1 METDTH
7 VKEETAASPKR
18 GIARRVLCVIG
29 IVLAALVVA
38 FFIYVNIY
46 YHADSRALD
55 AMKSGDGVTVEES
68 SGSIVFAPQS
78 PTAGFIFYP
87 GAKVEPAAYAPL
99 MRACAER
106 GVLCVALKMPFN
118 LALLNIGAADG
129 VIASHPEVQTWL
141 LGGHSMGGLASTF
154 YLNDHMKEYD
164 GLVLLGSYSTVD
176 LTAFGGEA
184 LALAGTNDHVLN
196 WTNFEEGKKK
206 LPNDNVVHL
215 IEGGNHA
222 GFGDYGAQPVDGEAT
237 ITHEEQQRVVVE
249 EVERMLAK

>member
-1 METDTH
+1 METDAN
-7 VKEETAASPKR
+7 VRNETAAAPKR
-18 GIARRVLCVIG
+18 GMARRVLCVLGAI
-29 IVLAALVVA
+29 LAALVVA
-38 FFIYVNIY
+38 FFIYVSMY
-46 YHADSRALD
+46 YHADSRAQA
-55 AMKSGDGVTVEES
+55 AMKSGEGVTVEES
-68 SGSIVFAPQS
+68 SSSIVFAPQN

-87 GAKVEPAAYAPL
+87 GAKVEAAAYAPL

-106 GVLCVALKMPFN
+106 GVLCVVPKMPFN
-118 LALLNIGAADG
+118 LAFLNIGAADG
-129 VIASHPEVQTWL
+129 VIASHPEVHTWL
-141 LGGHSMGGLASTF
+141 LGGHSMGGFASAF

-164 GLVLLGSYSTVD
+164 GLVLLGSYSMVD
-176 LTAFGGEA
+176 LTAFEGGA

-196 WTNFEEGKKK
+196 WTGYEEGKKK
-206 LPNDNVVHL
+206 LPGDNVAYL